1 MQQQSLV
8 YPFVLNMW
16 MMKRIDEVFVNGQ
29 VKMNRL
35 SADEAVMILSTPQNQ
50 QVQ

>member
-16 MMKRIDEVFVNGQ
+16 IMKKVDETFVRGQ
-29 VKMNRL
+29 VTLKRL
-35 SADEAVMILSTPQNQ
+35 TSDEADMILATPQKD
-50 QVQ
+50 

>member
-16 MMKRIDEVFVNGQ
+16 MMKRVDEAFVNGQ
-29 VKMNRL
+29 VRLNRL
-35 SADEAVMILSTPQNQ
+35 TQEEVAMILATPQSN
-50 QVQ
+50 